1 MSKLSLAAVKNSI
14 CKAKNVAELFS
25 REFINGLAKSLG
37 LSRRR
42 RRLDFGSVVCASI
55 AVMSSLTK
63 ERCLKISAIRD
74 KVIELFGIRTSEK
87 CFHQYLDKPVALT
100 ELGKRLVAEALAK
113 VAKKLS
119 GQAEYI
125 QAKELL
131 RQLLDK
137 FKLDDI
143 ILFDGTEIAL
153 RKGCALNFAC
163 ERSSKGRPGKNG
175 EPARP
180 TLKLHVAYSVLRNT
194 IVYIEITEG
203 CSSERAEVFPD
214 RFKNCLLIMDR
225 GYVSAELEK
234 KIEESGN
241 YFLIKGKSDSAGEIL
256 AACDGNGNKLED
268 LAGKDV
274 QDALDKMDDL
284 KYLDLDVKRRGKKN
298 KDSFRLVIARNEG
311 RDAKKNKLVFLRTN
325 LPRELCSCFQV
336 HQIYRTRWLVEI
348 FMKTLK
354 SGCCLQSINSDKEH
368 IILFFVCL
376 SVFISIM
383 KTYFGACAA
392 KAQKGLRISML
403 KLHQLAAFAGA
414 FVSFFTCKRSAFFAH
429 KKRLLELIQT
439 CCERTA
445 PAKEDRENLKDQYVL
460 FKSVIDDCPAIAF
473 WP

>member
-1 MSKLSLAAVKNSI
+1 MSKLSLRADKNSTGA
-14 CKAKNVAELFS
+14 AKNVAELFS
-25 REFINGLAKSLG
+25 RDHINALAKSVG
-37 LSRRR
+37 LSKRDRK
-42 RRLDFGSVVCASI
+42 LDYGSVVCASI

-74 KVIELFGIRTSEK
+74 KAIELFGIKISEK
-87 CFHQYLDKPVALT
+87 CFHQRLDKPDLIT
-100 ELGKRLVAEALAK
+100 ELTKRLVDDALAQI
-113 VAKKLS
+113 APKLK
-119 GQAEYI
+119 GQAESI
-125 QAKELL
+125 VADALIRELL
-131 RQLLDK
+131 AK
-137 FKLDDI
+137 FHFDDI
-143 ILFDGTEIAL
+143 ILLDGTEIAL

-241 YFLIKGKSDSAGEIL
+241 YYLIKGKSDSAGEIL
-256 AACDGNGNKLED
+256 AAHDGNGSELED

-274 QDALDKMDDL
+274 QDALYKMDDL

-414 FVSFFTCKRSAFFAH
+414 FVSFFTCKRSAFFDH

-460 FKSVIDDCPAIAF
+460 FKSVIDDCQAIAV

>member
-214 RFKNCLLIMDR
+214 RFKNCLL
-225 GYVSAELEK
+225 
-234 KIEESGN
+234 
-241 YFLIKGKSDSAGEIL
+241 
-256 AACDGNGNKLED
+256 
-268 LAGKDV
+268 
-274 QDALDKMDDL
+274 
-284 KYLDLDVKRRGKKN
+284 
-298 KDSFRLVIARNEG
+298 
-311 RDAKKNKLVFLRTN
+311 
-325 LPRELCSCFQV
+325 
-336 HQIYRTRWLVEI
+336 
-348 FMKTLK
+348 
-354 SGCCLQSINSDKEH
+354 
-368 IILFFVCL
+368 
-376 SVFISIM
+376 
-383 KTYFGACAA
+383 
-392 KAQKGLRISML
+392 
-403 KLHQLAAFAGA
+403 
-414 FVSFFTCKRSAFFAH
+414 
-429 KKRLLELIQT
+429 
-439 CCERTA
+439 
-445 PAKEDRENLKDQYVL
+445 
-460 FKSVIDDCPAIAF
+460 
-473 WP
+473 